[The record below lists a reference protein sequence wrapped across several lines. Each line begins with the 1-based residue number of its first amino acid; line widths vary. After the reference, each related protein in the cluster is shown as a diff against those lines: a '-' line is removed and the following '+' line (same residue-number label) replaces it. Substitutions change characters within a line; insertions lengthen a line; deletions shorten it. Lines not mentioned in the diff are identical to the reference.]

1 LAPDD
6 LVGEAPSALRFGYET
21 VRVATCSMNKEE
33 IEQAFADAGWQI
45 DGSFADRLLVG
56 HDDDHLSILAHDW
69 VWGTDDPIFELCDHE
84 GEEDITYWVREV
96 TTPERAAELL
106 REYGGPVEEER
117 GNPYKGTRGY
127 AF

>member
-1 LAPDD
+1 
-6 LVGEAPSALRFGYET
+6 
-21 VRVATCSMNKEE
+21 MNKEE
-33 IEQAFADAGWQI
+33 IEQAFAGAGWQL
-45 DGSFADRLLVG
+45 DGSFAERLLVG
-56 HDDDHLSILAHDW
+56 HDDDRLSILAHSW
-69 VWGTDDPIFELCDHE
+69 VWGTDEPIFELCDHE

-96 TTPERAAELL
+96 PTPERAAELL